1 STSDSSADYLR
12 AKTFLRP
19 FGIVWLSR
27 YISTHPILEYYYD
40 IMDVQNKNAA
50 VSRRHL
56 IMDTTNPQDAVASQE
71 SNLLTRLSSWWAT
84 PPPSDETP
92 LSLNLSLLSPEL
104 RLQIYTH
111 LSTLSESRAKR
122 SLGLFVTH
130 THTHTPTSE
139 LQRLFCIRHGLTNT
153 RMLAS
158 KWHFEYL
165 EHVFR
170 VWSHEPRG
178 KDCYIKDAVFAE
190 YTQDWPGDIG
200 LLRQTMRK
208 RVFEFSNALQ
218 KWVDLAKEY
227 GVDGGIAPVGVRLF
241 IPSKGMGRAEEWG
254 LHIKACLRRLVVLAR
269 RLREGRVRLFGKSQ
283 GSEYQRSTTD
293 IAIVIGKERRSV
305 EQREMFLERSVLS
318 LKKAEDLGDKD
329 SDERLQW
336 QAKATAIIEEL
347 LAWIDEMQSS
357 RTGDLELAN
366 LHDNILEDHPFPP
379 KRKRVISAGF
389 IAVALI
395 LAGFLFVCYTKPRDY
410 CICRNSR
417 E

>member
-1 STSDSSADYLR
+1 
-12 AKTFLRP
+12 
-19 FGIVWLSR
+19 
-27 YISTHPILEYYYD
+27 
-40 IMDVQNKNAA
+40 MDVQNKNAA

-56 IMDTTNPQDAVASQE
+56 TMDTTNPQDAVASQE

-122 SLGLFVTH
+122 G
-130 THTHTPTSE
+130 
-139 LQRLFCIRHGLTNT
+139 HGLTNT

-170 VWSHEPRG
+170 VWSFELRG
-178 KDCYIKDAVFAE
+178 KDFYIKDAVFAE

-218 KWVDLAKEY
+218 RWVDLAKEY
-227 GVDGGIAPVGVRLF
+227 GVDDGIAPVGVRLF
-241 IPSKGMGRAEEWG
+241 ISSKGMGRTEEWG
-254 LHIKACLRRLVVLAR
+254 LHIKACLQRLVVLAR
-269 RLREGRVRLFGKSQ
+269 RLREGRVRLVLSFLEGETCCWFHEHEPGKYGKSQ
-283 GSEYQRSTTD
+283 RSEHQRSTTD
-293 IAIVIGKERRSV
+293 IVIVIGKERRSV

-389 IAVALI
+389 IAVALVF
-395 LAGFLFVCYTKPRDY
+395 AGFLFICYTKPRDY